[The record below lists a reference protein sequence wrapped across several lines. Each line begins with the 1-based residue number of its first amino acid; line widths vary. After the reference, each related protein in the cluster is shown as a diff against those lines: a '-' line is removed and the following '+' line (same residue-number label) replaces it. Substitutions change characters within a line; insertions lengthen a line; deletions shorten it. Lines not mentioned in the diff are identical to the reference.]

1 MDLVDVLPADRHAV
15 DLQDLISLSQETAP
29 LGCPALHHTTHYH
42 AVHLVTNRGAL
53 GKYQSDMLISANHL
67 DILDTKTQRSTTKT
81 SLHRGHTIQYMTC
94 FIGLQK
100 LILIYSIYIFCCPS
114 TQPDTKHTSQAGGS
128 TRAPLEQLGCLDQ
141 VHNSSMY
148 CSI

>member
-15 DLQDLISLSQETAP
+15 DLQDLISLSRETAP

-100 LILIYSIYIFCCPS
+100 LILIYSIYIYFAVPVPNL
-114 TQPDTKHTSQAGGS
+114 TQNTH
-128 TRAPLEQLGCLDQ
+128 RRLG
-141 VHNSSMY
+141 VAHEHPWNN
-148 CSI
+148 